1 MAKPVGGG
9 QRGSVVDD
17 VADHRDFRAP
27 GLQLSHR
34 GDLVVGQQPAAHVG
48 DPYLDGE
55 PVRGG
60 LHVAGQQQRG
70 GAGQPPS
77 GGDR

>member
-34 GDLVVGQQPAAHVG
+34 GDLVVG
-48 DPYLDGE
+48 
-55 PVRGG
+55 
-60 LHVAGQQQRG
+60 
-70 GAGQPPS
+70 
-77 GGDR
+77 